1 MESNDE
7 KAEIQTNMLM
17 RIKCY
22 QSVVLIVWLQPDT
35 DQSVQYRYLFQ
46 VLSDLVTEML
56 RSLSLFS
63 LSFFTHPY

>member
-22 QSVVLIVWLQPDT
+22 QSAVLIVWLQPDT

-63 LSFFTHPY
+63 LSFFAHPY